1 MMLTAARG
9 LRQEREKKK
18 ELATQSGDMKTAIQ
32 LAEQRISRL
41 QTQLKEIRKA
51 GIGTTPEGT
60 YSVTYLYCTILII
73 THFTIGQIF
82 HNSFFEQYTVWEYF

>member
-1 MMLTAARG
+1 MMLAAARG

-18 ELATQSGDMKTAIQ
+18 ELSTQSGDMKTAIQ
-32 LAEQRISRL
+32 LAEQRITRL

-60 YSVTYLYCTILII
+60 RNLVLVLY
-73 THFTIGQIF
+73 
-82 HNSFFEQYTVWEYF
+82 